1 MNTTPLSPEQIAELK
16 KKYPQGLW
24 ELTVEDKTAYVR
36 KPTRE
41 EMRSVIGMA
50 TTDPLG
56 MAEQILTDCF
66 VAGDEEIKTDDDYF
80 YGASQKLQDLIQI
93 KSAELKKL

>member
-1 MNTTPLSPEQIAELK
+1 MKKTLSPEQIEELK
-16 KKYPQGLW
+16 NKYPQGLW
-24 ELTVEDKTAYVR
+24 ELTVEDKVAYVR

-56 MAEQILTDCF
+56 MSEQILNDCF

-80 YGASQKLQDLIQI
+80 YGAAQQLQNLIQI